1 MACAIISRRSPP
13 RLPQVV
19 VIARSAG
26 RVRAGAGVV
35 AASLLIIVSTA
46 RAQDL
51 SVHASADLRATGGSG
66 ESSWTQGGFGK
77 TRFGDG
83 DAGTPFAN
91 AALSIHWQ
99 VTPAWALSTDVRYQP
114 RFGSSLSLT
123 EAFARY
129 RPVSTDAWRWS
140 LKFGEFFPPISLEND
155 GIGWTSLWTLTPSA
169 INTWVGEELRTS
181 GAEARVEHRG
191 EANTLSAG
199 VALFGANDPAG
210 EILASRGWSLSDL
223 VAGIGSRLREPDA
236 YATRIG
242 VAPPRR
248 YDPFLEIDH
257 RVGLYADA
265 EWSSAQYGRLR
276 VLYYDNRADPSTYH
290 SFGANDELFS
300 WRTRFVSAG
309 AQTRIDRLELIAQ
322 AMDGSTKVAPPG
334 FASDTHFSAAYVL
347 AGWNLGAWRPALRV
361 DAFTTRQTPAFPPR
375 MAEHGSAVTFALN
388 WRPRE
393 WLRLTGEALRI
404 DSTRDQRLDSGLAA
418 HQVDTQIQLNA
429 RFLY

>member
-1 MACAIISRRSPP
+1 MTRSRAHARRKSP
-13 RLPQVV
+13 
-19 VIARSAG
+19 ARG
-26 RVRAGAGVV
+26 
-35 AASLLIIVSTA
+35 LA
-46 RAQDL
+46 RARWRVASRMAALCLLALPAVVLAEDV
-51 SVHASADLRATGGSG
+51 SVHASADLRLVGGSA
-66 ESSWTQGGFGK
+66 ESSWTEGGFGK
-77 TRFGDG
+77 SRFGDG
-83 DAGTPFAN
+83 NAGAPFAN
-91 AALSIHWQ
+91 AALSVHWQ
-99 VTPAWALSTDVRYQP
+99 VTPAWSLATDVRYQS
-114 RFGSSLSLT
+114 RLGSALSVT

-140 LKFGEFFPPISLEND
+140 LKLGEFFPPISLEND

-169 INTWVGEELRTS
+169 INSWVGEELRTF

-191 EANTLSAG
+191 DGDTLSAG

-257 RVGLYADA
+257 RVGIYADA
-265 EWSSAQYGRLR
+265 EWQSAQFGRLR

-290 SFGANDELFS
+290 PFGTDELFS

-309 AQTRIDRLELIAQ
+309 AQTQIDRLELVAQ
-322 AMDGSTKVAPPG
+322 AMDGSTQIAPPG
-334 FASDTHFSAAYVL
+334 FASETHFSAAYVL
-347 AGWNLGAWRPALRV
+347 ASWNLGAWRPALRV
-361 DAFTTRQTPAFPPR
+361 DAFSTRKTPDFPPR
-375 MAEHGSAVTFALN
+375 MAEHGTAVTLALN
-388 WRPRE
+388 WRPVD

-404 DSTRDQRLDSGLAA
+404 DSTRDQRVDASLAP
-418 HQVDTQIQLNA
+418 HQTDTQIQLNA